1 MPNFEEYLLTFR
13 PSALIHCD
21 SEDMVRS
28 FYVQNITK
36 IKTAKVKF

>member
-1 MPNFEEYLLTFR
+1 MPNFKVYLLTFR